1 MKIRDLEGVREMSTL
16 VATVSMQQA
25 LTEEQLL
32 SDLEESRDQIAAGQ
46 GIDMKHGL
54 EEIGKI

>member
-1 MKIRDLEGVREMSTL
+1 MSTRQG
-16 VATVSMQQA
+16 TVSMQQA

-46 GIDMKHGL
+46 GLDMKKSL
-54 EEIGKI
+54 EEIGKKYGFI

>member
-1 MKIRDLEGVREMSTL
+1 MSTL